1 MSNIDLLVRDNIRQL
16 KPYSSARSEFSGTGQ
31 VFLDANENP
40 YETGL
45 NRYPDPLQR
54 EVKEKL
60 AAIKGVRPEQIF
72 LGNGSDEVID
82 LAIRIFCRPGT
93 DHIIIL
99 PPTYGMYQVGA
110 AIADVEVR
118 EVPLFPDFQ
127 PDVEAILTTA
137 NAHSKLLFICHPN
150 NPTGNLMDTR
160 AMETLLDGFPGI
172 VVIDEAYIDFAPEY
186 SMVKYLEKYPKL
198 IVMQTLSKAWGLAG
212 IRMGVAFA
220 SDAIIDYY
228 NKVKPPYNINILTQ
242 EAALKELERED
253 QKAAWVEELIR
264 TRELLA
270 AALREMPMVK
280 KVYPSETNFLLV
292 QVTDPLGLYQYL
304 LEQGIIVRDRSRVLF
319 CDGSLRISIGTASEN
334 QQLISALKEYPHA

>member
-212 IRMGVAFA
+212 IRMGMAFA

-334 QQLISALKEYPHA
+334 QQLISALKEYPHE

>member
-212 IRMGVAFA
+212 IRMGMAFA

-304 LEQGIIVRDRSRVLF
+304 LEQGIIVRDRSRVLL

>member
-186 SMVKYLEKYPKL
+186 SMVKCLEKYPKL

-212 IRMGVAFA
+212 IRMGMAFA

-304 LEQGIIVRDRSRVLF
+304 LEQGIIVRDRSRVLL